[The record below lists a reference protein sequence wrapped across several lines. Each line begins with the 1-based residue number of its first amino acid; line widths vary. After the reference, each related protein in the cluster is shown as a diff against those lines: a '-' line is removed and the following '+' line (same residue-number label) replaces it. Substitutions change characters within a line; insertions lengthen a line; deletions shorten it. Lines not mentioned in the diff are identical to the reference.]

1 MIERYWILHGTIL
14 TLIWCKHLF
23 RKIKKEA
30 RDGQH
35 LVVSDDFSSA
45 LTSTWQNVELKKD
58 NVPTFKLT
66 AFNLQFFSFS
76 HIPTPILVADMWS
89 PTFIVNW
96 SFLLTRFEIS
106 YYISA
111 INSISL
117 NFLSKSINTLFA
129 AKVFRKSEPGDV
141 EKPEQRPP
149 HHHRPAAA
157 LRHVRVR
164 GFQSC
169 RVHQKF
175 F

>member
-1 MIERYWILHGTIL
+1 MGNIWWSQMIFHQRWP
-14 TLIWCKHLF
+14 
-23 RKIKKEA
+23 
-30 RDGQH
+30 QH
-35 LVVSDDFSSA
+35 DKM
-45 LTSTWQNVELKKD
+45 WNLKKIMYLLL
-58 NVPTFKLT
+58 NWLPSI
-66 AFNLQFFSFS
+66 FNFFSFS

-96 SFLLTRFEIS
+96 SFLLSRFEIS

-169 RVHQKF
+169 RVHQKIF
-175 F
+175 